1 MWETWVWS
9 LGREDPLEKE
19 MVTHASILAWR
30 IPWTEKP
37 GGLQST
43 GSQSR
48 TRLSDFIFTFHQA
61 LAAIDGDSS
70 DGSGQSQLR
79 IFWKGLTIL
88 DGIKNIHGTSLVV
101 ESPPCSF
108 GDTGSIPGQGTKTL
122 PATE

>member
-1 MWETWVWS
+1 M
-9 LGREDPLEKE
+9 
-19 MVTHASILAWR
+19 
-30 IPWTEKP
+30 TEKS
-37 GGLQST
+37 GRLQST
-43 GSQSR
+43 GLQSR
-48 TRLSDFIFTFHQA
+48 TRLSNFTFTFTFHQA
-61 LAAIDGDSS
+61 LAAIDCDSS

-108 GDTGSIPGQGTKTL
+108 GDTGLIPGQGTKTL